1 MKNIHTTGKE
11 KPSHKGAVKGG
22 EKMPQH
28 TVVKDDL
35 PKNISAEDFARM
47 IGTTQDDFAAL
58 LLQGVEKYRRGE
70 IPKKDKEERT
80 CGQVV
85 Y

>member
-1 MKNIHTTGKE
+1 
-11 KPSHKGAVKGG
+11 
-22 EKMPQH
+22 MPQH

-47 IGTTQDDFAAL
+47 IGTTQDDFAAR

-70 IPKKDKEERT
+70 ILQQDKEK
-80 CGQVV
+80 
-85 Y
+85 

>member
-1 MKNIHTTGKE
+1 
-11 KPSHKGAVKGG
+11 
-22 EKMPQH
+22 MPQH

-47 IGTTQDDFAAL
+47 IGTTQDDFISL

-80 CGQVV
+80 CGQVA